1 VTLDS
6 AGTAE
11 SAVTPVTGG
20 DGSAAAVRADSAAA
34 DELTPTAGV
43 DPQRSVATVRFEVT
57 RRELL
62 QD

>member
-34 DELTPTAGV
+34 DGLTRTAGV
-43 DPQRSVATVRFEVT
+43 DPLRPGANGSYGASES
-57 RRELL
+57 
-62 QD
+62 